1 MKILLFLVAVVL
13 LLWLLRK
20 SSTRRAPP
28 PSPPRDPAATPQPML
43 ACAQCGVHLPR
54 DEALPGRGGVF
65 CGEAHRAAY
74 EQAHPDRP

>member
-28 PSPPRDPAATPQPML
+28 PSPPRDPDATPQPML

-74 EQAHPDRP
+74 EQAHPDRS